1 MLYAGR
7 PFLVLTD
14 NYLRFIIWGFLVV
27 VSFLDFFFVVS
38 VCIPVL
44 IALPAYTLPKE
55 IAAKAI
61 IVISFFMFFKFD
73 VLHLEEE

>member
-1 MLYAGR
+1 MLYTGR
-7 PFLVLTD
+7 PFLDLTY

-44 IALPAYTLPKE
+44 IVLLAYTLPKE

-61 IVISFFMFFKFD
+61 IVINFFIFFKFD
-73 VLHLEEE
+73 VFYIGEE